1 MATVAFIGLGTMG
14 GPMAQN
20 VLKGGHA
27 LAVFDVHRPSVDKFS
42 ATAARRAASP
52 ADAADGAEVVITML
66 PTSADVDAAI
76 LGPQGAAQ
84 SMAEGGLLIDCTTA
98 SPPQSVALAGQ
109 LAARGLRMIDAAVG
123 RPPWDAQAGTL
134 MFMVGGSDADVEAAL
149 PILHCMGTEIIRCG
163 PQGSGATAK
172 VVNNY
177 MSVSGMVLAAETL
190 AFGRKA
196 GLDRDVL
203 LKVLQSTVAGRG
215 AINVLYPKKVLAGDL
230 TPLFAMRL
238 AHKDLGL
245 ALDLGSRLGVALGMG
260 AAGREEL
267 GLGRAWGRMD
277 EDVTAILLVLEDVA
291 RASGESATLHPR
303 GTQPPQPPRESP

>member
-1 MATVAFIGLGTMG
+1 MAKVAFIGLGTMG
-14 GPMAQN
+14 GPMARN
-20 VLKGGHA
+20 ILKGGHA
-27 LAVFDVHRPSVDKFS
+27 LAVFDFHQAALDKFS
-42 ATAARRAASP
+42 ESPARRAMTP
-52 ADAADGAEVVITML
+52 ADAADGAEIVVTML
-66 PTSADVDAAI
+66 PTSADVEAVMFGSD
-76 LGPQGAAQ
+76 GAAQ
-84 SMAEGGLLIDCTTA
+84 RMAAGSLLIDCTTA
-98 SPPQSVALAGQ
+98 APHRSIALGKQ
-109 LAARGLRMIDAAVG
+109 LADKGIRMIDAPVG

-134 MFMVGGSDADVEAAL
+134 MFMVGGEEDDIATARPVLD
-149 PILHCMGTEIIRCG
+149 CMGNEIIRCG
-163 PQGSGATAK
+163 SQGSGATVK
-172 VVNNY
+172 VINNY

-196 GLDRDVL
+196 GLDRDIL

-245 ALDLGSRLGVALGMG
+245 ALELGGRLGVPLGMG

-267 GLGRAWGRMD
+267 GLGQAWGRME

-291 RASGESATLHPR
+291 QAT
-303 GTQPPQPPRESP
+303 T

>member
-1 MATVAFIGLGTMG
+1 MARNI
-14 GPMAQN
+14 
-20 VLKGGHA
+20 LKGGHA
-27 LAVFDVHRPSVDKFS
+27 LSVFDVHRPAVDKFS
-42 ATAARRAASP
+42 GTAARRATSP
-52 ADAADGAEVVITML
+52 ADAATDAQIVVTML

-76 LGPQGAAQ
+76 LGSQGAAQ
-84 SMAEGGLLIDCTTA
+84 EMAAGTLLVDCTTA
-98 SPPQSVALAGQ
+98 APHQSIALAKE
-109 LAARGLRMIDAAVG
+109 LAGRGIRMIDAAVG

-134 MFMVGGSDADVEAAL
+134 MFMVGGTDEDVDSARPVL
-149 PILHCMGTEIIRCG
+149 DCMGNEIIRCG
-163 PQGSGATAK
+163 PQGSGAMAK
-172 VVNNY
+172 VINNY

-267 GLGRAWGRMD
+267 GLGRAWGRME
-277 EDVTAILLVLEDVA
+277 EDVTAILLVLEDIA
-291 RASGESATLHPR
+291 QAT
-303 GTQPPQPPRESP
+303 S